1 MNKTGGDLYV
11 IHKDR
16 IFKCVNET
24 ETDNFSKESSVMLYS
39 DVPFDEKGSH
49 RMIVLKREYPVKIF
63 PTERAAK
70 EYLKVRA
77 CVREHEKKIREG
89 LDR

>member
-1 MNKTGGDLYV
+1 MKETDGDLYV
-11 IHKDR
+11 IHHDR
-16 IFKCVNET
+16 IFKCIREAG
-24 ETDNFSKESSVMLYS
+24 TDGSFKENSVTLYS
-39 DVPFDEKGSH
+39 EVPFDEKGNH
-49 RMIVLKREYPVKIF
+49 RLTVSRHEYPVKIF

-77 CVREHEKKIREG
+77 CVKEHEKKIREG